1 MAKATG
7 FKTPKGT
14 RDVGPP
20 DSARWQALISAFER
34 EAQLANYGLL
44 HTPIFEDIGVF
55 QRIGEGTDVVQ
66 KQMWDFLDKGDRRM
80 VLRPENTAS
89 VCRSFVQQRPIVP
102 WKIWYQ
108 GPFFRY
114 EEPQAGRQ
122 RQFNQLGI
130 EVLGSSDADIDV
142 EAIALGSRFLERI
155 GLKRVLL
162 LINSMGDVETRL
174 KYAQAV
180 QDYLRANLGD
190 IDREDHE
197 KIEAHPLRVL
207 DSKRPNTRKVT
218 AEAPRVEQ
226 FLSVEAGAHFDRVQA
241 GLGSLGISFAIEP
254 RLVRGLD
261 YYTHTLFEYQSSALD
276 TAQNALGGGG
286 RYNGL
291 VEELG
296 GPDTPG
302 IGFAMGV
309 ERILLA
315 CDAEQAFVPPDT
327 APVVWIIDVTDGSSA
342 RDLTHELRSTGV
354 SADRSFDHR
363 SMRSQMKAAD
373 RSGAAWAIIVG
384 DQEVASGVVTL
395 RNLRESDDQK
405 TIERSQVV
413 AYLVEVLSQR

>member
-1 MAKATG
+1 
-7 FKTPKGT
+7 
-14 RDVGPP
+14 R
-20 DSARWQALISAFER
+20 
-34 EAQLANYGLL
+34 
-44 HTPIFEDIGVF
+44 H
-55 QRIGEGTDVVQ
+55 
-66 KQMWDFLDKGDRRM
+66 RR
-80 VLRPENTAS
+80 R
-89 VCRSFVQQRPIVP
+89 
-102 WKIWYQ
+102 
-108 GPFFRY
+108 
-114 EEPQAGRQ
+114 
-122 RQFNQLGI
+122 
-130 EVLGSSDADIDV
+130 
-142 EAIALGSRFLERI
+142 
-155 GLKRVLL
+155 
-162 LINSMGDVETRL
+162 
-174 KYAQAV
+174 
-180 QDYLRANLGD
+180 
-190 IDREDHE
+190 
-197 KIEAHPLRVL
+197 
-207 DSKRPNTRKVT
+207 
-218 AEAPRVEQ
+218 
-226 FLSVEAGAHFDRVQA
+226 GAHFDRVQA